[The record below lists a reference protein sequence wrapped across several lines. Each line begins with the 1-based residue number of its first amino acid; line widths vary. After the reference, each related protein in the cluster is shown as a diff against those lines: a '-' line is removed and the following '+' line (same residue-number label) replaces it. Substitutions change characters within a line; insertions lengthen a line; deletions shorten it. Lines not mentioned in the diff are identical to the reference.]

1 MVAIIKN
8 EHITA
13 SINSFGAELMSL
25 TKNNKNY
32 IWTINEQYWNK
43 TSPILFPIVGRLKN
57 DSYLLNNQKYSMS
70 RHGFARNFDFKVIA
84 KTEDSVCFSLQE
96 SPESLQ
102 QYPFQFE
109 LQICYTL
116 IQNQLTISYFVQN
129 NSETKMPF
137 SIGAH
142 PAFAISTDFE
152 NYDLQFDNDTFLL
165 DHKLENDQFSGKTE
179 TINLENK
186 ILNLNYSLF
195 ESDALVFKEFKSKHV
210 TILENNKPYLKV
222 NLGDFPNLG
231 IWTKNNASFLC
242 LEPWFGYADN
252 ANTNA
257 NIFDKAG
264 IQILE
269 TNKTFETSFSIEIL

>member
-1 MVAIIKN
+1 MLAIIKN

-57 DSYLLNNQKYSMS
+57 DSYLLNNLKYSMS
-70 RHGFARNFDFKVIA
+70 RHGFARNFDFKVIS

-96 SPESLQ
+96 NPESLQ

-116 IQNQLTISYFVQN
+116 IESEICISYLIKN
-129 NSETKMPF
+129 NSETQMPF

-142 PAFAISTDFE
+142 PAFAISSYLE
-152 NYDLQFDNDTFLL
+152 NYNLQFDNDTFLL
-165 DHKLENDQFSGKTE
+165 NHKLENDQFSGKTE

-195 ESDALVFKEFKSKHV
+195 ESDALVFKEFKSKHI
-210 TILENNKPYLKV
+210 TILEKNKPYLKI

-231 IWTKNNASFLC
+231 IWTKNKAPFLC
-242 LEPWFGYADN
+242 IEPWFGYADN
-252 ANTNA
+252 ANTTA

-264 IQILE
+264 IKKLE
-269 TNKTFETSFSIEIL
+269 TNKTFETSFTIEIF